1 MRFETPSRSE
11 PADESMIPLVNVV
24 FLLLIFFVLTGTLT
38 PPDPLSVLPPESAS
52 GASVTH
58 DAVVVLLSA
67 DGRVAIRG
75 EEIPLDALASE
86 VEERLADELSLG
98 VQLEADR
105 GASSR
110 MLLDVLDSLRE
121 IGIERVVIRTRRAA
135 EP

>member
-1 MRFETPSRSE
+1 MRFELPAPTEPSDE
-11 PADESMIPLVNVV
+11 PMIPLVNVV

-38 PPDPLSVLPPESAS
+38 PPDPLAVLPPESSS

-67 DGRVAIRG
+67 DGRVAVHG
-75 EEIPLDALASE
+75 EEVPLDALAAE
-86 VEERLADELSLG
+86 VEARLAGESSLG

-105 GASSR
+105 DASSR
-110 MLLDVLDSLRE
+110 MLLDILDALRDV
-121 IGIERVVIRTRRAA
+121 GIERVVIRTRRGV